1 MNQAHEAKA
10 MITNTQQSVRE
21 NRILSAS
28 PDGTS
33 RHPPRPLR
41 IITRAADAFHRMR
54 RRARLRRD
62 LERID
67 DRIARDIGIPRYEL
81 EREAAKPFWRK

>member
-1 MNQAHEAKA
+1 MV
-10 MITNTQQSVRE
+10 TNMQQSVRE
-21 NRILSAS
+21 NRTPPAS
-28 PDGTS
+28 PDGGDQ
-33 RHPPRPLR
+33 HPVQPPRVIDR
-41 IITRAADAFHRMR
+41 VADAFLRMR

-67 DRIARDIGIPRYEL
+67 DRIARDIGIPRHEL